1 MSITNIYWYPLAD
14 GLVDF
19 LRNYTYDD
27 GTNLFNYLVDRE
39 NLKVML
45 GKGNSGERPSINV
58 IFDDE
63 ADTDFPKNIS
73 GAMVQL
79 YIDISINGSNTDSED
94 KNKIVYTQLYRAEKE
109 ILNVLP
115 MYAKL
120 ASRQIGSAID
130 TKMLGVLSDGDENA
144 PVSAVHRIV
153 LGFIWRK

>member
-109 ILNVLP
+109 ILNILP
-115 MYAKL
+115 IYAKL

-130 TKMLGVLSDGDENA
+130 TKMLGILS
-144 PVSAVHRIV
+144 
-153 LGFIWRK
+153 